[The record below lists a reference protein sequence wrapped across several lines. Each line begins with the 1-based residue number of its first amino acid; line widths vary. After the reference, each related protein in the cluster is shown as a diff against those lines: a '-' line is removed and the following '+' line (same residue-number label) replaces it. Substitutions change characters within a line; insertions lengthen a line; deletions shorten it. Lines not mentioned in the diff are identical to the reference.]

1 MMPAMVQAAL
11 NEAGSGRR
19 WAILAL
25 LFATRVGLGLQFQTL
40 GSVADPL
47 AKDLHLSF
55 TQIGTLIGLFMI
67 PGLVLAI
74 PLGFAGRYASDRALV
89 AAGLVALALGGG
101 VAAAADTSGCWRWAA
116 CCAAWASW
124 SRPSSSPR
132 WSSTGSPAANSPRPW
147 RCWS

>member
-1 MMPAMVQAAL
+1 MAIGPWNDDAMVQAAL

-25 LFATRVGLGLQFQTL
+25 LFATRVGLGLQFQTH
-40 GSVADPL
+40 GIGGRSAGQR
-47 AKDLHLSF
+47 ASRLSF

-74 PLGFAGRYASDRALV
+74 PLGFAGRYASDRMLV
-89 AAGLVALALGGG
+89 AARAWSRWRW
-101 VAAAADTSGCWRWAA
+101 AAAWRPRPTASTGWRWAA

-124 SRPSSSPR
+124 
-132 WSSTGSPAANSPRPW
+132 
-147 RCWS
+147 